1 MYTTLAGFNGPY
13 AKFLIRAHLF
23 LKRGGWGPNNYS
35 QHVIGMASI
44 MLCSIL
50 EHIANFLLAKIKFH
64 SPYISIVTHVRV
76 GNL

>member
-23 LKRGGWGPNNYS
+23 LKVGGGGGGGGGGGWGPNNYS

-44 MLCSIL
+44 MLWS
-50 EHIANFLLAKIKFH
+50 
-64 SPYISIVTHVRV
+64 T
-76 GNL
+76 